1 MKGEFLM
8 LSRRFMW
15 KLPRIKPFFLK
26 VYAEGNDSNN
36 TNDQDKKTT
45 QDQKPNQDP
54 RPNQDPK
61 PMGTVNFEELIA
73 KARQEEK
80 DKLYPE
86 IQSWKEKH
94 NNLLLVI
101 AERDAKIKELEGE
114 ITKFKKQIEEVKE
127 KSSKTNDATVSEL
140 KATIDSLN
148 NQIEQLKSSHDKEIA
163 RLNLEIFKREKL
175 AEVGEEIIPELVT
188 GETEEEILAS
198 IEKAKEKYQQ
208 IVSKINK
215 GITYPPINPNVTKID
230 MKNKSVEEI
239 VNMPAGE
246 WAEFRKQLGFK

>member
-36 TNDQDKKTT
+36 MNDQDKKTT

-114 ITKFKKQIEEVKE
+114 ITKFKKQIEEVK
-127 KSSKTNDATVSEL
+127 
-140 KATIDSLN
+140 
-148 NQIEQLKSSHDKEIA
+148 
-163 RLNLEIFKREKL
+163 
-175 AEVGEEIIPELVT
+175 
-188 GETEEEILAS
+188 
-198 IEKAKEKYQQ
+198 
-208 IVSKINK
+208 
-215 GITYPPINPNVTKID
+215 
-230 MKNKSVEEI
+230 
-239 VNMPAGE
+239 
-246 WAEFRKQLGFK
+246 